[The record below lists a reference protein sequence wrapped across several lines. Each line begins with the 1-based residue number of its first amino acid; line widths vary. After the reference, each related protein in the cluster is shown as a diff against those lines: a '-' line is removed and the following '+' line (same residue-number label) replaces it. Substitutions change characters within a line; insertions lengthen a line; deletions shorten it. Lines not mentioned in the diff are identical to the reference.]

1 MQKMNLYGNL
11 KFLSK
16 VMDSIDDI
24 VFITDENFDIIYA
37 NNAFEKITGFSDY
50 IGKNPNIM
58 ESDKSKIEDYKE
70 LWNNLKENKPF
81 NMIVTNRKKNGEE
94 FIMEQEMG
102 VFIDEESSKRFYI
115 SIGRDI
121 TKEEAAKKQMEKEAH
136 NFKILFDE
144 FYECLFRLDKE
155 FKILEINKSALNNVS
170 EEKGY
175 FEGRFLFEF
184 LDKMKL
190 SYVKDEI
197 IKMSDGE
204 ELKMKSKNGM
214 TYSIRVIFLKDGQ
227 KLLELKDISD
237 VIRDEE
243 FLRSTNDILKFQIE
257 RKDEEINLEKK
268 KLFNFLNTL
277 NIPIVKLNSDF
288 EVNFVNNFSRQVFAL
303 AEDDCVEMMNKIIAG
318 DIMLFKETAEKH
330 KNESISFDSSYEI
343 NNKEFYI
350 LWTLM
355 STDGKDSDYL
365 LIGDDIS
372 NIKELIKKQE
382 ELVVLLQNRTKNIE
396 CLYTVSEIGRKNL
409 GIYDIVEN
417 TIAYINDVW
426 GGNSDIFLKAQIFN
440 NIHPETYYGKEEKD
454 PIYSFPINVNDMTEG
469 GLYVYS
475 DNPMFKSDEYRNLFK
490 SVSLIIENSISN
502 RIYEERLLEK
512 QNKLLELQQIA
523 KLGTW
528 EYDIETNKLEISEET
543 RKILEIPD
551 LQKEFTIM
559 NFIKKLSNEDSK
571 KMMKLFEEI
580 KTKVFED
587 KISVKYFTK
596 ENKEVNLF
604 IHIKSNDDISGRR
617 KVLGTIYEI
626 TDLVKIQKELE
637 EAKIEAINSNKA
649 KSLFLANM
657 SHEIRTPLNAIL
669 GFAQILM
676 NKRDISEE
684 NKNQISI
691 IHRSGEHL
699 LSLINDIL
707 DISKVEA
714 GKMEVKNEKFN
725 LHLILKDIKNM
736 FAGSATKNNLEFV
749 VNYKENL
756 PRYLM
761 GDSKKIK
768 QVIVNLLGNSFK
780 FTDEGSIHLN
790 VHHEELGEKRCRI
803 YFHIRDTGVGIS
815 EEDLH
820 KIFDKFYQAGNA
832 RTGTGLGLTITKNI
846 IDMLGGEIK
855 VQSELYKGTDF
866 FISFD
871 MDRCD
876 EVLEEEENKFVF
888 SKNINVEENYN
899 HKILVVDDVMEN
911 ISLLKSILGEIGID
925 VYTANNASEALLL
938 FERLNFD
945 MVFMDIKLPD
955 LDGREVIKNMRA
967 SEREKEPFIVG
978 ISASTFEDDIQSVIS
993 AGADDFISKPFSLEK
1008 IYEILGNYLPIKVYE
1023 TNEESYEVEVQKAFS
1038 ILSNEMQNK
1047 FFEVIDEGDFFG
1059 ISDLIE
1065 KIDDEYSDFKDKCRK
1080 ILDKFDY
1087 EELKNFILM
1096 NTKK

>member
-1 MQKMNLYGNL
+1 
-11 KFLSK
+11 
-16 VMDSIDDI
+16 
-24 VFITDENFDIIYA
+24 
-37 NNAFEKITGFSDY
+37 
-50 IGKNPNIM
+50 
-58 ESDKSKIEDYKE
+58 
-70 LWNNLKENKPF
+70 
-81 NMIVTNRKKNGEE
+81 
-94 FIMEQEMG
+94 
-102 VFIDEESSKRFYI
+102 
-115 SIGRDI
+115 
-121 TKEEAAKKQMEKEAH
+121 MEKEIN

-144 FYECLFRLDKE
+144 FSECLFRLDKD
-155 FKILEINKSALNNVS
+155 FKIMEINEKALINVS
-170 EEKGY
+170 EEKEY
-175 FEGRFLFEF
+175 FEGRFLFDY
-184 LDKMKL
+184 LDKIKIVY
-190 SYVKDEI
+190 SKEEI
-197 IKMSDGE
+197 IKMSDSE
-204 ELKMKSKNGM
+204 EIKMKAKNGM
-214 TYSIRVIFLKDGQ
+214 TYSIRIIFMNDGE

-237 VIRDEE
+237 IIRDEE
-243 FLRSTNDILKFQIE
+243 FLRNTNDILKFQIE
-257 RKDEEINLEKK
+257 RKDEEINVEKRK
-268 KLFNFLNTL
+268 VFNFLNSL
-277 NIPIVKLNSDF
+277 NIPIIKLNKDF
-288 EVNFVNNFSRQVFAL
+288 KVNFINDFSRQVFAL
-303 AEDDCVEMMNKIIAG
+303 DKEENFIEMMDKIISG
-318 DIMLFKETAEKH
+318 DIVLFRDSIEKN

-355 STDGKDSDYL
+355 SVEGKNSDYL
-365 LIGDDIS
+365 LIGDDIT
-372 NIKELIKKQE
+372 NIKELIRKQE
-382 ELVVLLQNRTKNIE
+382 ELLVLLQNRTKNIE
-396 CLYTVSEIGRKNL
+396 CLYTISEMGRKDF

-417 TIAYINDVW
+417 TLTYINDVW
-426 GGNSDIFLKAQIFN
+426 GGDSDISLKANIFN
-440 NIHPETYYGKEEKD
+440 NVYPLNYYGKEKED
-454 PIYSFPINVNDMTEG
+454 LMYSFSINIDETTEN

-475 DNPMFKSDEYRNLFK
+475 DNPMFRSDEYKNFFK
-490 SVSLIIENSISN
+490 SVSIIIENSISN

-528 EYDIETNKLEISEET
+528 EYYIETNKLEISEVT
-543 RKILEIPD
+543 IKILEIPSS
-551 LQKEFTIM
+551 QKEFTLM
-559 NFIKKLSNEDSK
+559 NFVRRLSNEDAKSIIR
-571 KMMKLFEEI
+571 LFEEV
-580 KTKVFED
+580 KTRVFED
-587 KISVKYFTK
+587 KISVKYFTR

-604 IHIKSNDDISGRR
+604 IHIKSKMDIRGRR

-637 EAKIEAINSNKA
+637 EAKTEAINSNKA

-676 NKRDISEE
+676 NKSDISEE
-684 NKNQISI
+684 NKNQIGI

-736 FAGSATKNNLEFV
+736 FAGSAAKNNLKFV
-749 VNYKENL
+749 VNYKDNL
-756 PRYLM
+756 PSYFI

-790 VHHEELGEKRCRI
+790 VHHEELNEKKCRI

-871 MDRCD
+871 MERCED
-876 EVLEEEENKFVF
+876 SSEEHEKIRIF

-945 MVFMDIKLPD
+945 MIFMDIKLPD
-955 LDGREVIKNMRA
+955 LDGREVIKKMRA
-967 SEREKEPFIVG
+967 FEKEKEPFIVG
-978 ISASTFEDDIQSVIS
+978 ISASTFEDDIQSVVS
-993 AGADDFISKPFSLEK
+993 AGADDFISKPFTLQK
-1008 IYEILGNYLPIKVYE
+1008 IYEILGNYLPIKVYD
-1023 TNEESYEVEVQKAFS
+1023 NIEEDTEVEVQKAFS
-1038 ILSNEMQNK
+1038 IVSHELQDK
-1047 FFEVIDEGDFFG
+1047 LFEAIDQGDFFG

-1065 KIDDEYSDFKDKCRK
+1065 EIDDKYSDFKDKCRK

-1087 EELKNFILM
+1087 EELKNIILM

>member
-16 VMDSIDDI
+16 VMDNIDDI
-24 VFITDENFDIIYA
+24 VFITDENLGIIYA

-58 ESDKSKIEDYKE
+58 ESDKSKIEDYKN

-81 NMIVTNRKKNGEE
+81 NMVVTNKKKNGEE
-94 FIMEQEMG
+94 FILEQEIG
-102 VFIDEESSKRFYI
+102 VFIDEESAKRFYI

-121 TKEEAAKKQMEKEAH
+121 TKEEAAKKQLEKEAN
-136 NFKILFDE
+136 NFKVLFDE
-144 FYECLFRLDKE
+144 FSECLFRLDNNL
-155 FKILEINKSALNNVS
+155 KILGINESALNNVS
-170 EEKGY
+170 EEKDY
-175 FEGRFLFEF
+175 FEGQLLFEY
-184 LDKMKL
+184 LDKLKL
-190 SYVKDEI
+190 VYAKDEI
-197 IKMSDGE
+197 IKMADGD
-204 ELKMKSKNGM
+204 ELKTKSKNGM
-214 TYSIRVIFLKDGQ
+214 TYSMRMIFLNDGQ

-237 VIRDEE
+237 IIRDEE

-268 KLFNFLNTL
+268 KVFNFLNSL
-277 NIPIVKLNSDF
+277 NIPIIKLSKDF
-288 EVNFVNNFSRQVFAL
+288 KVNFVNNFSRQVFAIEE
-303 AEDDCVEMMNKIIAG
+303 ADAIDAMDKIISG
-318 DIMLFKETAEKH
+318 DIVLFRETAEKN
-330 KNESISFDSSYEI
+330 KEESISFDSSYEI

-355 STDGKDSDYL
+355 SADGKDSDYL
-365 LIGDDIS
+365 LIGDDIT

-396 CLYTVSEIGRKNL
+396 CLYTVSEIGRNNL

-417 TIAYINDVW
+417 TITYINDVW
-426 GGNSDIFLKAQIFN
+426 GGDSDIFLRAHIFN
-440 NIHPETYYGKEEKD
+440 NIYPENYYGKEEEK
-454 PIYSFPINVNDMTEG
+454 PIYSFSINIDDSVDG
-469 GLYVYS
+469 GLDVYS
-475 DNPMFKSDEYRNLFK
+475 DNSMFKSDEYRNLFK

-512 QNKLLELQQIA
+512 QKKLLELQQIA
-523 KLGTW
+523 RLGTW
-528 EYDIETNKLEISEET
+528 EYDIDTNKLEISEET
-543 RKILEIPD
+543 RKILEIPNS
-551 LQKEFTIM
+551 QKEFTIM

-571 KMMKLFEEI
+571 NIIRLFEEV
-580 KTKVFED
+580 KTRVFED
-587 KISVKYFTK
+587 KISVKYFTG

-626 TDLVKIQKELE
+626 TDLVKIQRELE
-637 EAKIEAINSNKA
+637 DAKTEAINSNKA

-676 NKRDISEE
+676 NKNDISEE
-684 NKNQISI
+684 NKNQINI

-714 GKMEVKNEKFN
+714 GKMEVKKEKLD

-736 FAGSATKNNLEFV
+736 FALNATKKDIKFV

-756 PRYLM
+756 PRYFM

-790 VHHEELGEKRCRI
+790 VHHEELSEKKCRI

-815 EEDLH
+815 EEDIH

-871 MDRCD
+871 MDRCED
-876 EVLEEEENKFVF
+876 EHEEEGSTFIF

-938 FERLNFD
+938 FERLSFD
-945 MVFMDIKLPD
+945 IVFMDIKLPD
-955 LDGREVIKNMRA
+955 LDGREVIKKMRA
-967 SEREKEPFIVG
+967 SESEKEPFIVG
-978 ISASTFEDDIQSVIS
+978 ISASTFEEDIQSVIS
-993 AGADDFISKPFSLEK
+993 AGADDFISKPFNLEK
-1008 IYEILGNYLPIKVYE
+1008 IYEILGNYLPIKFYE
-1023 TNEESYEVEVQKAFS
+1023 DKEENSEVEVQKAFS
-1038 ILSNEMQNK
+1038 IVSHELQNK
-1047 FFEVIDEGDFFG
+1047 FFEAIDQGDFFG

-1065 KIDDEYSDFKDKCRK
+1065 EIDDKYSDFKDKCRK